1 MERWGPRVGEDRKQ
15 RALGRGRG
23 HGHPLA
29 ISPLRSRAVI
39 AASHARLL
47 TGCGDLAPWGYKHDL
62 ESNGLVLRNQVVTW
76 RRKGERKAYK
86 G

>member
-1 MERWGPRVGEDRKQ
+1 MKTGNNGLWGGAGDT
-15 RALGRGRG
+15 GT
-23 HGHPLA
+23 
-29 ISPLRSRAVI
+29 PLRSRAVI

-47 TGCGDLAPWGYKHDL
+47 TDCGDLAPWGYKHDL
-62 ESNGLVLRNQVVTW
+62 DSNVLVLRNQVVTW